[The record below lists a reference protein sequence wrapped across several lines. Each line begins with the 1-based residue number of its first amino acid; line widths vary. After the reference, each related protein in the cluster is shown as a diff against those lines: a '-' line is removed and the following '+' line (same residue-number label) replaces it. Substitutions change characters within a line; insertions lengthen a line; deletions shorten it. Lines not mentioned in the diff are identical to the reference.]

1 MGTPSADRRT
11 VGVSEDSRYDKSR
24 RRGLGVTAD
33 ANIDTTVMQKKR
45 SVGTPESYSTK
56 PGDIYF
62 LGGQGVLDYCTLRF
76 VLHLTHDAVF
86 HGRDKQMNG
95 SIHSSSLGLPKSR
108 RLTELEPLQT
118 VW

>member
-1 MGTPSADRRT
+1 MLTFDT
-11 VGVSEDSRYDKSR
+11 CI
-24 RRGLGVTAD
+24 TA
-33 ANIDTTVMQKKR
+33 VMQKKKNEALEHLK
-45 SVGTPESYSTK
+45 VIVPNLEIFIFG
-56 PGDIYF
+56 
-62 LGGQGVLDYCTLRF
+62 GGQGVLDYCTLRF